1 MHLNIFHHQQQAKS
15 EATARNEE
23 IERRIKSDLFQSNN
37 EIDILLLGTI
47 QSSPEWQTTLLR
59 QFKALREGYSK
70 SEREAY
76 KVVILNNVIQ
86 GMCTILQAM
95 PQLNL
100 HASPENE
107 ARRDQLLSYAA
118 STEFDA
124 IPPAIADIIRALW
137 KDTSVQE
144 AVGRGAEFVLAD
156 GVVYLGD
163 SIDRLAA
170 ADYLPT
176 DEDILHA
183 RVRDTGVREI
193 SFKVGDLRYRIFDPI
208 GQRSERRK
216 WIHFFQDVTAVLF
229 CTDLGQYDQC
239 LYEDKSVN
247 ELTDALTIFDS
258 VCNSRWFQET
268 NIILFL
274 RVDTLAEK
282 LPRIPLS
289 DYFPDYEGGNNYD
302 AACDYL
308 LHRFVSL
315 DQHAAKRQIY
325 ANYASVADP
334 QQVKFIFSAVQDITL
349 NIHLRKKGKI

>member
-1 MHLNIFHHQQQAKS
+1 MHLNIFHHQEQAKF
-15 EATARNEE
+15 EATTRNQE
-23 IERRIKSDLFQSNN
+23 IERQIKSDLLQSNN

-59 QFKALREGYSK
+59 MFKALSEGYSK
-70 SEREAY
+70 PEREAY
-76 KVVILNNVIQ
+76 KAVIFNNVIQ
-86 GMCTILQAM
+86 GMRAILQAM

-100 HASPENE
+100 QVSPENE
-107 ARRDQLLSYAA
+107 AQREEIVSYAA
-118 STEFDA
+118 RNEIDTL
-124 IPPAIADIIRALW
+124 PPTVANSIRAVW
-137 KDTSVQE
+137 KDTGVQE

-156 GVVYLGD
+156 GIVYFCD

-229 CTDLGQYDQC
+229 CADLGQYDQC

-258 VCNSRWFQET
+258 VCNSRWFHDT

-289 DYFPDYEGGNNYD
+289 DYFPDYEGGSDYD

-315 DQHAAKRQIY
+315 DQHTGKRQIY

-334 QQVKFIFSAVQDITL
+334 QQVKFILSAVQDITL
-349 NIHLRKKGKI
+349 NLHLRKKGKI